1 MKLEEEKKYSAAYM
15 AELAKKKEAERKL
28 KEREDKQ
35 KDHLN
40 EWAKKV
46 RNENELC
53 YEFMV
58 NAGGKI
64 VLFLRGMFDK
74 MCTVPKYPEYTSV
87 DNVLRYVMYENY
99 TEFKS
104 ACNYKHHKILLQDNA
119 EADAIR
125 NKIFTAYK
133 NALKVYHYCEENGI
147 SVFDFRKKVSPEFG
161 TMYEHEIEKFFKEL
175 EKGEKKKGS

>member
-1 MKLEEEKKYSAAYM
+1 MELEEEKKYSAAYM

-28 KEREDKQ
+28 KEQTDKQ

-46 RNENELC
+46 RNENEVC

-87 DNVLRYVMYENY
+87 DNVLRYVMYDNY

-104 ACNYKHHKILLQDNA
+104 ACNYKPHKILLQDNA

-133 NALKVYHYCEENGI
+133 NALKVYHYCEENGV

>member
-1 MKLEEEKKYSAAYM
+1 MELEEEKKYSAAYM
-15 AELAKKKEAERKL
+15 AERAKEKEAERKL
-28 KEREDKQ
+28 KEQTDKQ

-46 RNENELC
+46 RNENNVC
-53 YEFMV
+53 YEFMI

-104 ACNYKHHKILLQDNA
+104 ACNYKPHKILLQDNA

>member
-1 MKLEEEKKYSAAYM
+1 MELEEEKKYSAAYM
-15 AELAKKKEAERKL
+15 AERAKEKEAERKL
-28 KEREDKQ
+28 KERENKQ

-40 EWAKKV
+40 KWAEKV
-46 RNENELC
+46 KNENDVF

-104 ACNYKHHKILLQDNA
+104 ACNYKPHKILLQDNA

-133 NALKVYHYCEENGI
+133 NALKVYRYCEENGI

-161 TMYEHEIEKFFKEL
+161 TMYESEIEKFFKEL

>member
-1 MKLEEEKKYSAAYM
+1 MELEEEKKYSAAYM

-40 EWAKKV
+40 EWSKKV
-46 RNENELC
+46 RNENEVC

-87 DNVLRYVMYENY
+87 DNVLRYVMYDNY
-99 TEFKS
+99 TELKS
-104 ACNYKHHKILLQDNA
+104 ACNYKPHKILLQDNA

-133 NALKVYHYCEENGI
+133 NALKVYHYCEENGV

>member
-1 MKLEEEKKYSAAYM
+1 MELEEDKKYSAAYM

-99 TEFKS
+99 AEFKS
-104 ACNYKHHKILLQDNA
+104 ACNYKPHKILLQDNA

>member
-1 MKLEEEKKYSAAYM
+1 MELEEEKKYSAAYM

-28 KEREDKQ
+28 KERENKQ

-46 RNENELC
+46 RNENEVC

-58 NAGGKI
+58 NSGDKI

-104 ACNYKHHKILLQDNA
+104 ACNYKPHKILLQDNA